1 MSRFVRPVTLAL
13 LLIVVPAY
21 AGDRSLE
28 YAVKAA
34 FLYKFASF
42 VDWPAGSFESE
53 SAPFILCVAGG
64 DPFGGRIRSAAN
76 GQMVGSHPIVLR
88 PLAKD
93 ATPSNCHAMFVS
105 GSDSKFAREALNGVR
120 GTPTLTVTDSA
131 LGPTAG
137 IIHFVVADDR
147 VTFDIDNAGAAAN
160 HLVISSQLLALARH
174 VNAARPRGVP

>member
-1 MSRFVRPVTLAL
+1 MGRLFRPVTFAL
-13 LLIVVPAY
+13 LLVALPAY

-42 VDWPAGSFESE
+42 VDWPPGSFETE
-53 SAPFILCVAGG
+53 SSPFVLCVVGA

-76 GQMVGSHPIVLR
+76 GQTVGSHPIILR
-88 PLAKD
+88 QLAKEE
-93 ATPSNCHAMFVS
+93 PRSNCHAMFVS
-105 GSDSKFAREALNGVR
+105 GSDGKSASEALNSVR

-137 IIHFVVADDR
+137 IIHFVIADDR
-147 VTFDIDNAGAAAN
+147 VTFDIDNAAAARN
-160 HLVISSQLLALARH
+160 HLVISSKLLALARR
-174 VNAARPRGVP
+174 VNTARPAAVP